1 MIDTSTTRIVL
12 LSLGFGLAACAQET
26 AVTPEIESVLE
37 TATAPASFSKV
48 KLPPPMTTVKPGAS
62 VTFSNDDL
70 KPLKVGETGTVIL
83 TVHEGYPHGW
93 MTLNARSK
101 SGVAV
106 FGAGTTMR
114 ANMADITTH
123 RWRIDFEAE
132 QDGVHYIDVTATVEP
147 EGGLPE
153 SRAYAVR
160 VEVGDWQ
167 AEQAKVAAI
176 RPMETLESG
185 ERAVIMAAEEVIDP
199 R

>member
-1 MIDTSTTRIVL
+1 MHISSSRLAL
-12 LSLGFGLAACAQET
+12 LIFGFGLAACAQDRSVEQDIEPVSAT
-26 AVTPEIESVLE
+26 VT
-37 TATAPASFSKV
+37 TPASLSKV
-48 KLPPPMTTVKPGAS
+48 KLPAPMTTVKPGAS
-62 VTFSNDDL
+62 ITFTHDDV
-70 KPLKVGETGTVIL
+70 KPLKVGEAGSVIL

-114 ANMADITTH
+114 ANMTDITSH

-132 QDGVHYIDVTATVEP
+132 QDGVHYIDISATVEP

-167 AEQAKVAAI
+167 AEQAKIAAI
-176 RPMETLESG
+176 RPTEALDTG
-185 ERAVIMAAEEVIDP
+185 EMAVIMAAEETIE
-199 R
+199 